1 MACLRFSCR
10 TTLRSSGMC
19 AFHFFSGGFFFL
31 HRIIVCLI
39 IKRGF
44 FFVLTVCLLTGRFAF
59 LLYFGG
65 DGNSFFL
72 SFFQRRRRGGGE
84 DSIRVHIY
92 LLKRALSFFF
102 SFSTYHSW
110 LVHQEVL
117 VINGFFLFFFEG

>member
-19 AFHFFSGGFFFL
+19 AFHFFFWGVLFFASN
-31 HRIIVCLI
+31 HRLFDYQEGILFCFDSVLANRAFCFSSLFWG
-39 IKRGF
+39 RWQLVF
-44 FFVLTVCLLTGRFAF
+44 FC
-59 LLYFGG
+59 
-65 DGNSFFL
+65 
-72 SFFQRRRRGGGE
+72 GGGE

-117 VINGFFLFFFEG
+117 VINGFFFVFFF